1 MTLESTGAVSNVFW
15 RRRACTSTRRPA
27 MASGRCGSPSR
38 VTWWPCTIAATAWR
52 SMTEC
57 ASSGRGELGDVTRW
71 LVLEKG
77 LAWADDLVVIG
88 ERRDSV
94 LVLDFDER
102 GARAG
107 GGVLEAGSDDL
118 EALER
123 VATDVVGYLATRLG
137 LPEARAIRGPLPK

>member
-1 MTLESTGAVSNVFW
+1 MTVESTGAVSNVFW
-15 RRRACTSTRRPA
+15 RRRACSSTRRPA
-27 MASGRCGSPSR
+27 TGIGRCGSPSR
-38 VTWWPCTIAATAWR
+38 GDLAALYDRCDGVALDDGVR
-52 SMTEC
+52 IF
-57 ASSGRGELGDVTRW
+57 GRGELGDVTRW

-107 GGVLEAGSDDL
+107 GGVLEAGSEDL

-123 VATDVVGYLATRLG
+123 VATDVVGYLTTRLG
-137 LPEARAIRGPLPK
+137 LARSSG